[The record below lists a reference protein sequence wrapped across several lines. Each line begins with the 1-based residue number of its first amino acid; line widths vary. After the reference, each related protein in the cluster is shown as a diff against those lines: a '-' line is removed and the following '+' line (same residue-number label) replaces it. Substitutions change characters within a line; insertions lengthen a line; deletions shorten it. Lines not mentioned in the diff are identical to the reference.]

1 MDYTR
6 TLFLL
11 LLLLMA
17 PLALGC
23 SLLAGTCTGRVV
35 CTPTSTC
42 AVVCVG
48 GRSFTPRACPH
59 STARQHSSRGLMQKE
74 AARQGASRP
83 PVPPAREHAAKRA
96 WTGPFPDLQFQPSV
110 VHQSPCATAP
120 AACIY
125 YKLQYIQI
133 CLLLLRAHRNRA
145 TLVSRDSRA
154 YATVRHGTGAVRYG
168 TLRYGSS
175 RVESS
180 RGEVEASPAG
190 CPASTRAGFNIPSS
204 IGIDPVPHAVS

>member
-1 MDYTR
+1 M
-6 TLFLL
+6 
-11 LLLLMA
+11 
-17 PLALGC
+17 
-23 SLLAGTCTGRVV
+23 
-35 CTPTSTC
+35 
-42 AVVCVG
+42 CVG

-96 WTGPFPDLQFQPSV
+96 RTGPFPDLQFQPSV
-110 VHQSPCATAP
+110 VHHSPCATAP

-145 TLVSRDSRA
+145 TPVSRDSRA
-154 YATVRHGTGAVRYG
+154 YATVRHGTGAVRYASVR
-168 TLRYGSS
+168 L
-175 RVESS
+175 ESS
-180 RGEVEASPAG
+180 RGRGEVESSPAQQASQRRLGQDSISHRLSALTLFPMPFRDRQTFLLHQSLPPRVSSRTPASPLAG
-190 CPASTRAGFNIPSS
+190 
-204 IGIDPVPHAVS
+204 